1 LLHDSF
7 VTADSCIN
15 SRVTAET
22 KALLRRV
29 AAHRGITEA
38 VLIRQVLNDVLGAAA
53 ATQLPEADAA
63 KPRDNRLYVRLAME
77 DLHLLRERCM
87 ARRMTPGT
95 YLAVLARAHLRALI
109 PLPKEELQALKH
121 SVAELGAIGRNLN
134 QLARAPHQGERS
146 SALGR
151 GDLAAFLKVAQG
163 LRDHIKSLVKA
174 NEASW
179 RTRA

>member
-1 LLHDSF
+1 
-7 VTADSCIN
+7 VVADAYIN

-29 AAHRGITEA
+29 AARRGITEA
-38 VLIRQVLNDVLGAAA
+38 VLIRQVLNDVIGAAA
-53 ATQLPEADAA
+53 VAQLPEPDAA

-77 DLHLLRERCM
+77 DLRLLRERSL
-87 ARRMTPGT
+87 ARRMTPAT
-95 YLAVLARAHLRALI
+95 YLAVLARAHLRGLT
-109 PLPKEELQALKH
+109 PLPKDELQALKH

-134 QLARAPHQGERS
+134 QLARAAHQGERGS
-146 SALGR
+146 PPGR
-151 GDLAAFLKVAQG
+151 DEFAAFLKVAEG